1 MIAKTH
7 QILSPWMEAIG
18 LFRELISDGGG
29 LLADIGPVR
38 VYLPLELEAEL
49 RPNIGKK
56 IGILRTDDPVRPYR
70 IRQVSG

>member
-1 MIAKTH
+1 MTAKTH

-18 LFRELISDGGG
+18 LFRELVSDGGG

-56 IGILRTDDPVRPYR
+56 IGIIRTDDPTRPYR
-70 IRQVSG
+70 FRLIGG

>member
-1 MIAKTH
+1 MTAKTH

-18 LFRELISDGGG
+18 LFRELVSDGGG

-49 RPNIGKK
+49 RPNIGKNV
-56 IGILRTDDPVRPYR
+56 GIIRTDDPTRPYR
-70 IRQVSG
+70 FRLIGG

>member
-1 MIAKTH
+1 
-7 QILSPWMEAIG
+7 MEAIG
-18 LFRELISDGGG
+18 LFRELVSDGGG

-56 IGILRTDDPVRPYR
+56 IGIIRTDDPTRPYR
-70 IRQVSG
+70 FRLIGG